1 MSYKELGEYL
11 KNKYEKT
18 ILDQLMGNTTVTD
31 NQYILMRELV
41 NNIHKLMQTSL
52 PHLDLAQIFAAMTQ
66 AIIEAAALS
75 PRTDSI
81 LATVIEG
88 LNQSEAMVRS
98 VKDKMNG

>member
-1 MSYKELGEYL
+1 M
-11 KNKYEKT
+11 
-18 ILDQLMGNTTVTD
+18 TD
-31 NQYILMRELV
+31 DQYILMRELV
-41 NNIHKLMQTSL
+41 KNIHKLVQTSL

-88 LNQSEAMVRS
+88 LNQSEAMILA
-98 VKDKMNG
+98 VKERLNG